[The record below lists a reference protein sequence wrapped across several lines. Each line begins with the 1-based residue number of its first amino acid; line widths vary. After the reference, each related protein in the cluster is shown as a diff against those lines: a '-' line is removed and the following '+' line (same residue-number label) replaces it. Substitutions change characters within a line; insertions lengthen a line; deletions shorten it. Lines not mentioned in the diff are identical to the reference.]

1 MLVNIEKFLIINQST
16 FNKIIADLN
25 CNLTIDDKAYLATY
39 ILVNIFAYM
48 VVIITLYVIKFMY
61 YELFKQKKL

>member
-25 CNLTIDDKAYLATY
+25 CNLTIDDKEYLATY
-39 ILVNIFAYM
+39 ILANIFAYM
-48 VVIITLYVIKFMY
+48 VIIISLYVIKFMY

>member
-1 MLVNIEKFLIINQST
+1 MLVNIEKFLIINKST
-16 FNKIIADLN
+16 FDMIIVNLN
-25 CNLTIDDKAYLATY
+25 CNLTIDDKVYLATY

-48 VVIITLYVIKFMY
+48 VIIISLYVIKFMY